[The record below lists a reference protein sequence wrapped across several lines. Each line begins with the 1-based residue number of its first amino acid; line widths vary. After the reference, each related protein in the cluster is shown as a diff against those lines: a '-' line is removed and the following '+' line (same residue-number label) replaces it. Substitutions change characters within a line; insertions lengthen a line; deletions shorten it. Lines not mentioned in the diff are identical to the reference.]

1 MVDATRWAH
10 LSPRNRSKLLVSGVN
25 GSHILTKTWGH
36 LWLHR
41 EVGGVI
47 FLKLMQWTFR
57 NIVQM

>member
-25 GSHILTKTWGH
+25 GSHVLTILGT
-36 LWLHR
+36 LVASQ

-47 FLKLMQWTFR
+47 LLKLMQWTFR
-57 NIVQM
+57 NIVKM